1 MFHTSLRS
9 QLKNSCFVFHQGFQ
23 TPRTIKQLRLQ
34 RRAFICFSVFGTPD
48 EKLAFVSSF
57 VVTDIVGFV
66 CLLKNKEK
74 FTPRI
79 QPLYIRRST
88 YRILNDRAT
97 MYIHKRRN
105 HHPVES
111 VEMTDVMRLPVKLHQ
126 V

>member
-66 CLLKNKEK
+66 CLLKNREK

-88 YRILNDRAT
+88 YRILASFRLDYEYEIEYECDFSILVFRLHIIT
-97 MYIHKRRN
+97 THIHFI
-105 HHPVES
+105 P
-111 VEMTDVMRLPVKLHQ
+111 
-126 V
+126 